1 MAKIELAYTQAIY
14 TDGGCHNNPGPGAW
28 AYVVVVDGKEQSHG
42 TGFFPETTNN
52 RMELLAV
59 ISGLRATTGAI
70 DIVTDSQ
77 YVKQGMTSWIHG
89 WKKKNWRTASGSP
102 VKNRELWETLDSL
115 CGSREVAWHW
125 VRGHQGDT
133 FNERADELTQIAIAD
148 GEQA

>member
-1 MAKIELAYTQAIY
+1 MKTELAYTRALY

-28 AYVVVVDGKEQSHG
+28 AYVIIEDGVEVAHA

-59 ISGLRATTGAI
+59 IHGLRATEGAI
-70 DIVTDSQ
+70 DVVTDSQ
-77 YVKQGMTSWIHG
+77 YVRQGITTWIHG

-102 VKNRELWETLDSL
+102 VKNRELWEQLDALSS
-115 CGSREVAWHW
+115 SREVAWHW

-133 FNERADELTQIAIAD
+133 FNERADELTQIAIAE
-148 GEQA
+148 GEALI